1 MVCEIESEER
11 ETQYAETPRL
21 TLIQAYKFAI
31 CQFQF
36 QFQFQ
41 LPGTIDEE
49 AIAIATA

>member
-36 QFQFQ
+36 QFQ